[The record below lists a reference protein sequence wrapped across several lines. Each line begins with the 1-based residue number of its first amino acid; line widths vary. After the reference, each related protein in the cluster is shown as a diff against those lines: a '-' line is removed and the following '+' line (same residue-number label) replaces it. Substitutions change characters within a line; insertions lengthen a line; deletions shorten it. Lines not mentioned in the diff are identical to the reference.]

1 MGAAMKPA
9 IEIPGYKRVYAVI
22 CRYGDSG
29 ASKVDIANTTGMPR
43 HQIHAKVS
51 ELIRQGYVKE
61 LAERTS
67 DKGRIDRGEASA
79 ALYAKKGVQA

>member
-1 MGAAMKPA
+1 MKPA
-9 IEIPGYKRVYAVI
+9 IEISGYKRVYSVV
-22 CRYGDSG
+22 CKYGDSG
-29 ASKVDIANTTGMPR
+29 ASKVDIENATGMPR

-61 LAERTS
+61 LAERTH

-79 ALYAKKGVQA
+79 ALYAKGRLG